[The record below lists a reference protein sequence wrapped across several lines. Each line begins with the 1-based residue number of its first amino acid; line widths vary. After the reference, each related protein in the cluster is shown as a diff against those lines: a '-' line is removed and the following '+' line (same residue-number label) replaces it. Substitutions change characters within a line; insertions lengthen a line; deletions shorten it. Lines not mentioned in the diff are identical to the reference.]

1 MQLDELLDVYLSAR
15 EASVAY
21 RSSLLRTVRKAKS
34 CGLSSVDDLC
44 SAKVNRFLLDLS
56 SRVSATTRSNVRREL
71 LTLWRF
77 AFETG
82 ETDVFPQ
89 RIVKIRPD
97 RKPVQAWS
105 LTTLAEM
112 LAAAERDETRCGGIE
127 NPRLCDWLPAWIAV
141 GFDTGLRFTDIY
153 EMPCSAIRNGCV
165 SLTAHKT
172 GKPLV
177 RVLSGVACR
186 HAERLADQSPDGSL
200 FRWMVTRR
208 RAFLCWRN
216 FLDRHGWS
224 GSSKWLRRS
233 CATYLEQQQPG
244 SATVYLQHSAPHLVR
259 DHYLDQSLGAAPAG
273 PPSIR

>member
-1 MQLDELLDVYLSAR
+1 MLLDELLGVYLSAR

-44 SAKVNRFLLDLS
+44 SVKVNRFLLDLS
-56 SRVSATTRSNVRREL
+56 SRFSATTRSNIRREL

-89 RIVKIRPD
+89 RILKVRPD

-105 LTTLAEM
+105 LKMLAEM
-112 LAAAERDETRCGGIE
+112 LAAAERDQTRCGGLLD
-127 NPRLCDWLPAWIAV
+127 PRICDWLPAWIAL

-153 EMPCSAIRNGCV
+153 TLRSDSVRNGCV
-165 SLTAHKT
+165 STVANKT

-177 RVLSGVACR
+177 RALSTVAMR
-186 HAERLADQSPDGSL
+186 HVDALVERSPDGSVFAWL
-200 FRWMVTRR
+200 LTRR
-208 RAFLCWRN
+208 RTFLCWRN

-244 SATVYLQHSAPHLVR
+244 SATVYLQHSAAHLVR
-259 DHYLDQSLGAAPAG
+259 DHYLDQSLGAAPVG